1 MLGDGC
7 WVMDVGSVRFLLNCS
22 VTKTVQNLLIE
33 KEKHQKM
40 ETYDYNEPQNNENQ
54 PYDPNYRSEKKLAAG
69 ILAILLGSLG
79 IHKFYLGYTKEG
91 IILLL
96 STLIILPVLTLFTC
110 GFASAFYPVVFIVP
124 IVEGIIYLT
133 MKDEQFDNTY
143 IRNQKPW
150 L

>member
-1 MLGDGC
+1 
-7 WVMDVGSVRFLLNCS
+7 MDVGSVRFLLNCS
-22 VTKTVQNLLIE
+22 VTKSVQNLLIE

-40 ETYDYNEPQNNENQ
+40 ETYGYNEPQNNENQ

-143 IRNQKPW
+143 IRHQKPW

>member
-1 MLGDGC
+1 
-7 WVMDVGSVRFLLNCS
+7 
-22 VTKTVQNLLIE
+22 
-33 KEKHQKM
+33 M
-40 ETYDYNEPQNNENQ
+40 ETYDYNELQKNENQ

>member
-1 MLGDGC
+1 
-7 WVMDVGSVRFLLNCS
+7 MDVGSVRFLLNCS
-22 VTKTVQNLLIE
+22 VTKSVQNLLIE

>member
-1 MLGDGC
+1 MLGD
-7 WVMDVGSVRFLLNCS
+7 GSVRFLLNCS
-22 VTKTVQNLLIE
+22 VTKSVQNLLIE